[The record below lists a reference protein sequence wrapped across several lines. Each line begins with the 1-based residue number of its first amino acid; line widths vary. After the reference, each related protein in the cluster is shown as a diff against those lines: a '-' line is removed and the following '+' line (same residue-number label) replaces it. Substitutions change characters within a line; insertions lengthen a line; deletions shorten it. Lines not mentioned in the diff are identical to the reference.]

1 MRWTSP
7 DDGWGTHLIPS
18 AYFSDP
24 ILWFVLSNLLKIEP
38 VFNRNVIGSSW
49 VFGILLKSWL
59 LLTDA
64 RILFKDKIGMEVDC
78 TWHTSFLGFGEDANG
93 HASDC
98 GSPREMKHLDTTCWI
113 LFPFQSS
120 VIGAWDQS
128 TLIGPRYHSTYF
140 TSTLGGRTGWL
151 SFPRL
156 HASGEIIGFL
166 FSGGG
171 LSEKDRRLLKTVD
184 TTTSSDMYSDVL

>member
-1 MRWTSP
+1 
-7 DDGWGTHLIPS
+7 
-18 AYFSDP
+18 
-24 ILWFVLSNLLKIEP
+24 
-38 VFNRNVIGSSW
+38 
-49 VFGILLKSWL
+49 
-59 LLTDA
+59 
-64 RILFKDKIGMEVDC
+64 MEVDC

-113 LFPFQSS
+113 LFPFQSFS
-120 VIGAWDQS
+120 VIRAWDQS

-156 HASGEIIGFL
+156 HASGEISGFL

-184 TTTSSDMYSDVL
+184 TTTSSDMYSDVLCTRYSTFCKWSAGVRSHLWLVAGVTDLDICIWEDVWRHMRFSIYRISSR